1 MLTLHAAPGS
11 ATRRRAPSLRWLGQD
26 MRHAPRAHPA
36 HRPKVLHLAACV
48 VQNASMN
55 VLAAMRGVFLH
66 DSSTLQ
72 SQRARMLAQLSL
84 PAAVLLVP
92 YLISN
97 LLDQQYALAALV
109 AVVML
114 CLGSAFLTSRRR
126 RSAPVRF
133 NLVLL
138 LLLFLA
144 VGGAMVIQGFQGAL
158 WSYPVLLFCQFAF
171 SRRMAFF
178 GSVLL
183 VAGTS
188 LLAGQ
193 QGGLDMAWRVFASLM
208 LLWLVVNSM
217 LQVQADSHGELLK
230 QASTDPLTGALN
242 RRQLELALAELVQ
255 SARRRPV
262 PTSILMIDIDKFK
275 SINDGLGHAAGDQVL
290 IGLVN
295 LLLKRKRATDQLYRL
310 GGEEFL
316 LLAPDTVGQN
326 ALILAEQLREL
337 IQRSVLLEGV
347 QVAVSIGVAEC
358 RTDQSSAEWLELAD
372 QALYRAK
379 ESGRNRVESSTF
391 SDSAF
396 SLRR

>member
-1 MLTLHAAPGS
+1 M
-11 ATRRRAPSLRWLGQD
+11 
-26 MRHAPRAHPA
+26 
-36 HRPKVLHLAACV
+36 
-48 VQNASMN
+48 QNATMN
-55 VLAAMRGVFLH
+55 VLASVRGVFLN

-97 LLDQQYALAALV
+97 LLDQQYVLAALV

-114 CLGSAFLTSRRR
+114 CLGSAFLTSKRR
-126 RSAPVRF
+126 RSAPIRF
-133 NLVLL
+133 ELVLL

-144 VGGAMVIQGFQGAL
+144 VGGAMVVQGFQGAL

-171 SRRMAFF
+171 RRRMAFF
-178 GSVLL
+178 ASALL

-193 QGGLDMAWRVFASLM
+193 QGGLDMGWRVFASLV

-217 LQVQADSHGELLK
+217 LNVQAETHDELLR
-230 QASTDPLTGALN
+230 QAATDPLTGALN
-242 RRQLELALAELVQ
+242 RRQLELALGELVQ
-255 SARRRPV
+255 NVKRRPV
-262 PTSILMIDIDKFK
+262 PASFLLIDIDKFK
-275 SINDGLGHAAGDQVL
+275 SINDGMGHAAGDQVL
-290 IGLVN
+290 IGLVK
-295 LLLKRKRATDQLYRL
+295 LLINRKRTTDKLYRL

-316 LLAPDTVGQN
+316 LLAPDTIGQN

-337 IQRSVLLEGV
+337 IQRTVLLEGV

-396 SLRR
+396 VQIR

>member
-1 MLTLHAAPGS
+1 MDVPAA
-11 ATRRRAPSLRWLGQD
+11 
-26 MRHAPRAHPA
+26 
-36 HRPKVLHLAACV
+36 V
-48 VQNASMN
+48 
-55 VLAAMRGVFLH
+55 RGGFLH

-97 LLDQQYALAALV
+97 LLDRQYVLAALV

-114 CLGSAFLTSRRR
+114 CLGSA
-126 RSAPVRF
+126 
-133 NLVLL
+133 
-138 LLLFLA
+138 
-144 VGGAMVIQGFQGAL
+144 
-158 WSYPVLLFCQFAF
+158 
-171 SRRMAFF
+171 
-178 GSVLL
+178 LL

-262 PTSILMIDIDKFK
+262 PNSILMIDIDKFK
-275 SINDGLGHAAGDQVL
+275 SINDGLGHAAGDKVL

-316 LLAPDTVGQN
+316 LLAPDT
-326 ALILAEQLREL
+326 
-337 IQRSVLLEGV
+337 
-347 QVAVSIGVAEC
+347 IGVSEC

-391 SDSAF
+391 SNSAF